1 MEHGHPSFPLPRCPP
16 ERMQLQVSP
25 PLAVSRCRL
34 DIADGCSVEP
44 CGGTFGG
51 RNVPLQHISFWYKAV
66 QPQGAS
72 CLPMLQE
79 YLGKQQK
86 PGAGLRSM
94 RYFDTRTIGGL
105 VTLVCFFAVFW
116 LLASQS
122 ICSELAAQGSV
133 SGVSGCFITSS
144 GGSKNCLGDSSPTR
158 DANPP
163 PASTYPYKQGVKP
176 PAH

>member
-51 RNVPLQHISFWYKAV
+51 RNVAF
-66 QPQGAS
+66 
-72 CLPMLQE
+72 PMLQE
-79 YLGKQQK
+79 YFGKQQK

>member
-34 DIADGCSVEP
+34 DIADGW
-44 CGGTFGG
+44 
-51 RNVPLQHISFWYKAV
+51 LQCRTLRGYLWRAQRPIAAYLLLVAF
-66 QPQGAS
+66 
-72 CLPMLQE
+72 PMLQE
-79 YLGKQQK
+79 YFGKQQK

-122 ICSELAAQGSV
+122 ICSELAAQSSV

>member
-1 MEHGHPSFPLPRCPP
+1 
-16 ERMQLQVSP
+16 MQLQVSP

-51 RNVPLQHISFWYKAV
+51 RNVPLKHISFWYKAV
-66 QPQGAS
+66 QPQGGS
-72 CLPMLQE
+72 CLSNVTGVLQQAAE
-79 YLGKQQK
+79 
-86 PGAGLRSM
+86 
-94 RYFDTRTIGGL
+94 TRRW
-105 VTLVCFFAVFW
+105 FEEHE
-116 LLASQS
+116 S

-144 GGSKNCLGDSSPTR
+144 GGSKNCLGYSSPTR